1 MGIGTSIVIA
11 AIGAI
16 LRFATNVHSSNFNI
30 QTIGDILIIAGAV
43 GFVVSLF
50 FWSSWG
56 GFGGGG
62 YRRRRTTYGG
72 DPRYG
77 DPRYGR
83 GYHDPGRT
91 VVEEDERRY

>member
-30 QTIGDILIIAGAV
+30 QTIGDILMWAGAV

-62 YRRRRTTYGG
+62 YSRRRRVYDDAGPG
-72 DPRYG
+72 
-77 DPRYGR
+77 YGR
-83 GYHDPGRT
+83 TYPQSGRGRRT
-91 VVEEDERRY
+91 VVEEDEGRY